1 MSGGR
6 RLVLAVDLG
15 TSGVKVGLVST
26 EGDLVRWEQHALTTA
41 YAEHGS
47 ATQDPDDWWHLIA
60 DASRRVLAS
69 AGAAADE
76 VVAVGITG
84 QWGSTVPVDEHGR
97 AVGPCLLWTDT
108 QGAPHSRALVGGR
121 IQGYRARP
129 LATWIRR
136 TGGVP
141 STSGADPLGHILHLE
156 RDRPDIAARTR
167 WYLEPVD
174 HLAMRFTRVA
184 AASPMSMTAAWL
196 TDNRHPE
203 VVAYDDVL
211 VARAGV
217 ARDKLPP
224 LQPSGSVVGT
234 VHPEVAADL
243 GISPA
248 ARVVT
253 GLPDLHAAAVGSGCL
268 ELHETH
274 VSIGTSGWVTCPL
287 DTKKTDLFRQCAT
300 VPGIGPHPY
309 LLGDNQDSAGRC
321 LQWYRGTLTGQSG
334 RGRTTPSYDDIT
346 DLAAT
351 ATPGSGGVVFTP
363 WLTGERSPVDD
374 RAARAGFHNI
384 GVGTTGAELARAV
397 LEGVAL
403 NTRWLLEAADHFTGR
418 RLGPL
423 RIIGGGAQSEL
434 WCQIVADVC
443 DRPVERATEPLL
455 TGLRGVGLAAGVALG
470 DLGWADVRALV
481 PVDRTFEPASAHRQ
495 AYDRL
500 FAEFPRLHKAQKGM
514 FARLNG

>member
-1 MSGGR
+1 MSSGTSDR

-15 TSGVKVGLVST
+15 TSGVKVGLVTSQ
-26 EGDLVRWEQHALTTA
+26 GAILRWEQHPLATE
-41 YAEHGS
+41 YSGHGS
-47 ATQDPDDWWHLIA
+47 ATQDPDEWWRLVTEAAHRVIA
-60 DASRRVLAS
+60 STGVR
-69 AGAAADE
+69 AAE
-76 VVAVGITG
+76 VVAVGVTG
-84 QWGSTVPVDEHGR
+84 QWGSTVPVDAAGTV
-97 AVGPCLLWTDT
+97 VGPCLLWTDT
-108 QGAPHSRALVGGR
+108 QGAPHSQALVGGR
-121 IQGYRARP
+121 LQGYRARP

-156 RDRPDIAARTR
+156 RDRPEIARRTR

-174 HLAMRFTRVA
+174 HLVMRFTGVP

-196 TDNRHPE
+196 TDNRRPD
-203 VVAYDDVL
+203 VVEYDDVL

-217 ARDKLPP
+217 PREKLPP

-234 VHPEVAADL
+234 VDPEVAAEL
-243 GISPA
+243 GISPD

-253 GLPDLHAAAVGSGCL
+253 GLPDLHAAAIGSGCL
-268 ELHETH
+268 ALHETH

-287 DTKKTDLFRQCAT
+287 DKKKTDLLRQCAT

-321 LQWYRGTLTGQSG
+321 LQWYRGTLADRAGHL
-334 RGRTTPSYDDIT
+334 PSYDDIT

-351 ATPGSGGVVFTP
+351 APHGSGGVVFTP

-384 GVGTTGAELARAV
+384 GVGTTSADLARAV
-397 LEGVAL
+397 LEGVAF

-418 RLGPL
+418 RLDPL
-423 RIIGGGAQSEL
+423 RIVGGGAQSEL
-434 WCQIVADVC
+434 WCQIVSDVC
-443 DRPVERATEPLL
+443 DRVVERAAEPLL

-470 DLGWADVRALV
+470 DLAHQDVRALV
-481 PVDRTFEPASAHRQ
+481 PVDRTFEPTAAHRDT
-495 AYDRL
+495 YDRL
-500 FAEFPRLHKAQKGM
+500 FAEFPRLHKAQKGI

>member
-1 MSGGR
+1 MSGAR

-15 TSGVKVGLVST
+15 TSGVKVGLVTSQ
-26 EGDLVRWEQHALTTA
+26 GGIVRWEQHPLTTR

-47 ATQDPDDWWHLIA
+47 ATQDPDEWWHLIV
-60 DASRRVLAS
+60 DAARRVLGS
-69 AGAAADE
+69 AHATAE
-76 VVAVGITG
+76 EIVAVGVTG
-84 QWGSTVPVDEHGR
+84 QWGSTVPVDEAGTV
-97 AVGPCLLWTDT
+97 VGPCLLWTDT

-121 IQGYRARP
+121 LQGYRARP
-129 LATWIRR
+129 LATWVRR

-141 STSGADPLGHILHLE
+141 STSGADPLGHMLHLE
-156 RDRPDIAARTR
+156 RDRPEIARLAR

-203 VVAYDDVL
+203 VVAYDPVL
-211 VARAGV
+211 VARSGV
-217 ARDKLPP
+217 PADKLPQ
-224 LQPSGSVVGT
+224 LQASGSVVGT
-234 VHPEVAADL
+234 VHPAVAAEL
-243 GISPA
+243 GISA
-248 ARVVT
+248 DARVVT
-253 GLPDLHAAAVGSGCL
+253 GLPDLHAAAVGSGSL
-268 ELHETH
+268 GLHETH
-274 VSIGTSGWVTCPL
+274 VSIGTSGWITCPL
-287 DTKKTDLFRQCAT
+287 DKKKTDLLRQCAT

-321 LQWYRGTLTGQSG
+321 LQWYRGTFAE
-334 RGRTTPSYDDIT
+334 RGGPAPSYDDIT

-351 ATPGSGGVVFTP
+351 APAGSGGVVFTP

-384 GVGTTGAELARAV
+384 GVATTGAELARAV

-423 RIIGGGAQSEL
+423 RIVGGGAQSEL
-434 WCQIVADVC
+434 WCQVVADVC
-443 DRPVERATEPLL
+443 DRVVERAADPLL

-470 DLGWADVRALV
+470 DIGYADVRALV
-481 PVDRTFEPASAHRQ
+481 PVDRTFEPVAAHREV
-495 AYDRL
+495 YDRL

>member
-1 MSGGR
+1 MSGAR

-15 TSGVKVGLVST
+15 TSGVKVGLVT
-26 EGDLVRWEQHALTTA
+26 THGEIVRWEQHPLTTE

-47 ATQDPDDWWHLIA
+47 ATQDPDGWWHLIRE
-60 DASRRVLAS
+60 SVRRVLGS
-69 AGAAADE
+69 AAASPDE

-84 QWGSTVPVDEHGR
+84 QWGSTVPVDADGR

-108 QGAPHSRALVGGR
+108 QGAPHSQALVGGR

-141 STSGADPLGHILHLE
+141 STSGADPIGHILHVE
-156 RDRPDIAARTR
+156 RDCPDLARRAR

-174 HLAMRFTRVA
+174 HLAMRFTGVA

-203 VVAYDDVL
+203 VVEYDDLL
-211 VARAGV
+211 VDRAGV
-217 ARDKLPP
+217 PRDKLPP
-224 LQPSGSVVGT
+224 LQPSGAVVGT
-234 VHPEVAADL
+234 VRLAVAADL

-253 GLPDLHAAAVGSGCL
+253 GLPDLHAAAVGSGSL
-268 ELHETH
+268 GLHEAH

-287 DTKKTDLFRQCAT
+287 DRKKTDLLRQCAT

-321 LQWYRGTLTGQSG
+321 LQWYRGTLTEPG
-334 RGRTTPSYDDIT
+334 RSTPTYGDIT
-346 DLAAT
+346 ALAAT
-351 ATPGSGGVVFTP
+351 APAGSRGVLFTP

-384 GVGTTGAELARAV
+384 GVATTAADLARAV

-403 NTRWLLEAADHFTGR
+403 NTRWLLEAADHFTGL
-418 RLGPL
+418 RLEPL
-423 RIIGGGAQSEL
+423 RIIGGGAQSDL
-434 WCQIVADVC
+434 WCQVVADVC
-443 DRPVERATEPLL
+443 GRVLERAAEPLL
-455 TGLRGVGLAAGVALG
+455 TGLRGASLAAGVALG
-470 DLGWADVRALV
+470 DLAWTDVRSLV
-481 PVDRTFEPASAHRQ
+481 PVDRTFEPVPAHREV
-495 AYDRL
+495 YDRL
-500 FAEFPRLHKAQKGM
+500 FAEFPRLHKAQKGI
-514 FARLNG
+514 FGRLNG